1 MFTGVA
7 GYIYRREI
15 LVLGCSLQSSRC
27 LWPVGCYTG
36 TITPCFA
43 QRHGRGLVKLHV
55 SKLRNWRL
63 AAASTPILRCAPLMR
78 KRGEQSRKVK
88 RYKGYKTIRAANETI
103 RVKIS
108 WLIKTWHDASR
119 RCEEDGGFLAVLN
132 TDTRRNFVK
141 RIVGAHA
148 FTLEKAWIGLRDV
161 HGNNTFVWVDGTP
174 LVNWKIRILQPT
186 MTNVSIKKT
195 CAAVF
200 IGHRLRLGTSMCDKK
215 LPFLCQI

>member
-1 MFTGVA
+1 MQPSIQQMLVACWVLHWHHNPVFCTAPWKGTG
-7 GYIYRREI
+7 EI
-15 LVLGCSLQSSRC
+15 ACQQIKELAAGCSINPHVTLC
-27 LWPVGCYTG
+27 PTD
-36 TITPCFA
+36 A
-43 QRHGRGLVKLHV
+43 KKGRTVK
-55 SKLRNWRL
+55 K
-63 AAASTPILRCAPLMR
+63 
-78 KRGEQSRKVK
+78 K

-108 WLIKTWHDASR
+108 WIIKTWHDASG

-132 TDTRRNFVK
+132 TDTRRNVVK

-174 LVNWKIRILQPT
+174 LVNWKKRIVKATP
-186 MTNVSIKKT
+186 TNVLRKQT
-195 CAAVF
+195 CVAVL
-200 IGHRLRLGTSMCDKK
+200 IGHRLRMGTSMCDKK